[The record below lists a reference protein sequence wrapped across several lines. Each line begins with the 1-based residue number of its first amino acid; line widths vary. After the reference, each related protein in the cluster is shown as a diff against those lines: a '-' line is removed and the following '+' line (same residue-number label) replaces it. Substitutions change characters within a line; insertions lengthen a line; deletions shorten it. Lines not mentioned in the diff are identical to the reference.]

1 MKKVTKII
9 LVCAVAIVAVGA
21 VYLAVHTSNI
31 NSYDRTHQPTDTH
44 DVNLFVNYSDAGNI
58 PNTAAKIK
66 HGKSFVCT
74 VIQTSAGYVFEGWFE
89 GNTLVSKSKSFSYT
103 VFADA
108 DLEARFYKNFD
119 GSFVITQDN
128 IKTPMNMT
136 LTPTADKNVDQRVWS
151 VYDVLRGKPL
161 ATRNSG
167 NNDGGISFTVT
178 QGGPY
183 ILSLTT
189 HHIGGSSHT
198 QTMTIV
204 INQDINKTFEWRY
217 QEDNAFSGIADLLSI
232 NDGAVT
238 WNVTIPF
245 TEWYEAKTET
255 IPRNGSQGAY
265 DVVGKFITTDSQVIA
280 SMAEDLET
288 FSADMSD
295 LERVQF
301 ILKFVQSIPYEEDRV
316 SEGMT
321 DYWKFP
327 IETIYDGNGDCE
339 DHAIL
344 LATMLKL
351 MGYKVAIFHVYV
363 YNGGTIVGGHIAV
376 GVANIEGAS
385 GYSVLGPDGLE
396 YYYAEGTAEVGQS
409 WLNQADLGFK
419 PDGFEV
425 VTTWLV

>member
-1 MKKVTKII
+1 VKKITKII
-9 LVCAVAIVAVGA
+9 LVCAVAIVATAA
-21 VYLAVHTSNI
+21 VYAMVHTSNI
-31 NSYDRTHQPTDTH
+31 NSYDSTHQPTDTH
-44 DVNLFVNYSDAGNI
+44 DVNLFVNYPDAGSI
-58 PNTAAKIK
+58 PNSEAKIK
-66 HGKSFVCT
+66 HGKQFVCT
-74 VIQTSAGYVFEGWFE
+74 VIPSSAGYVFEGWFSD
-89 GNTLVSKSKSFSYT
+89 NTLVSKSKSFSYT
-103 VFADA
+103 VVSDVY
-108 DLEARFYKNFD
+108 LEARFYQNHE

-136 LTPTADKNVDQRVWS
+136 LTPTADKNVDHRVWS
-151 VYDVLRGKPL
+151 VYDVLRGKTL
-161 ATRNSG
+161 AIRDSG
-167 NNDGGISFTVT
+167 NNDGGITFTVT
-178 QGGPY
+178 QGGPL
-183 ILSLTT
+183 ILTLTT
-189 HHIGGSSHT
+189 VHTGGDTHT
-198 QTMTIV
+198 QTMSIV

-217 QEDNAFSGIADLLSI
+217 QEDNAFSSIADLLSI

-245 TEWYEAKTET
+245 TEWYEAKIST

-265 DVVGKFITTDSQVIA
+265 DVVGDFITTDSQVIA

-301 ILKFVQSIPYEEDRV
+301 VLKFVQSIPYVEDRV
-316 SEGMT
+316 SKGVT

-351 MGYKVAIFHVYV
+351 MGYKVALFHVFV
-363 YNGGTIVGGHIAV
+363 YSGGNLVGGHVAV

-385 GYSVLGPDGLE
+385 GYSVLGPDGIE

-419 PDGFEV
+419 PNGFEV
-425 VTTWLV
+425 VTIWLV